1 MNWESVTFIR
11 IYLTEADKTLEP
23 LLKKLHDQEK
33 VRGVTVFRAMS
44 GFGGS
49 GVIHTASLVDLSLD
63 LPLTVEFFDSPDK
76 VNCILEH
83 LSGLLEGGHIV
94 RWQAQMNTADD

>member
-1 MNWESVTFIR
+1 MNWESVTFVR
-11 IYLTEADKTLEP
+11 IYLTEADKTLTP

-63 LPLTVEFFDSPDK
+63 LPVTVEFFDSPDK
-76 VNCILEH
+76 VDGILEH
-83 LSGLLEGGHIV
+83 LSDLLEGGHIV
-94 RWQAQMNTADD
+94 RWQAQMNAG

>member
-23 LLKKLHDQEK
+23 LLKKLHGQEK

-49 GVIHTASLVDLSLD
+49 GVIHTASLIDLSLD
-63 LPLTVEFFDSPDK
+63 LPVTVEFFDSPDK
-76 VNCILEH
+76 VDCILDH
-83 LSGLLEGGHIV
+83 LSDLLEGGHIV
-94 RWQAQMNTADD
+94 RWRAQMNTG

>member
-49 GVIHTASLVDLSLD
+49 GVIHTTSLIDLSLD
-63 LPLTVEFFDSPDK
+63 LPVTVEFFDSPDK
-76 VNCILEH
+76 VDCILDH
-83 LSGLLEGGHIV
+83 LSDLLEGGHIV
-94 RWQAQMNTADD
+94 RWRAQMNTG

>member
-1 MNWESVTFIR
+1 MNWETVTFVR
-11 IYLTEADKTLEP
+11 IYLTEADKTLTP

-63 LPLTVEFFDSPDK
+63 LPVTVEFFDSPDK
-76 VNCILEH
+76 VDAYPRASVRTCWKADILCA
-83 LSGLLEGGHIV
+83 G
-94 RWQAQMNTADD
+94 RRK

>member
-1 MNWESVTFIR
+1 MKWETVTFVR
-11 IYLTEADKTLEP
+11 IYLTEADRTLEL

-49 GVIHTASLVDLSLD
+49 GVIHTASLVDLSLN
-63 LPLTVEFFDSPDK
+63 LPVTVEFFDSPDK
-76 VNCILEH
+76 VDAILEH
-83 LSGLLEGGHIV
+83 LSASLEGGHIV
-94 RWQAQMNTADD
+94 RWQAQMNTG

>member
-1 MNWESVTFIR
+1 MNWETVTFVR

-49 GVIHTASLVDLSLD
+49 GVIHTASLLDLSLD
-63 LPLTVEFFDSPDK
+63 LPVTVEFFDSPDK
-76 VNCILEH
+76 VDAILEH
-83 LSGLLEGGHIV
+83 LSDLLESGHIV
-94 RWQAQMNTADD
+94 RWQAETNAG

>member
-1 MNWESVTFIR
+1 MNWETVTFIR

-76 VNCILEH
+76 VDGILEH
-83 LSGLLEGGHIV
+83 LSDLLEGGHIV
-94 RWQAQMNTADD
+94 RWQAQMNTGD

>member
-49 GVIHTASLVDLSLD
+49 GVIHTASLVDLSLN
-63 LPLTVEFFDSPDK
+63 LPVTVEFFDRPDK
-76 VNCILEH
+76 VDCILEH

-94 RWQAQMNTADD
+94 RWQAQMNTGS

>member
-1 MNWESVTFIR
+1 MNWETVTFIR
-11 IYLTEADKTLEP
+11 IYLTEADKKLDL

-49 GVIHTASLVDLSLD
+49 GVIHTASLLDLSLD
-63 LPLTVEFFDSPDK
+63 LPVTVEFFDSPDK
-76 VNCILEH
+76 VDSILEH

-94 RWQAQMNTADD
+94 RWQAQMNAA

>member
-1 MNWESVTFIR
+1 MNWETVTFVR

-49 GVIHTASLVDLSLD
+49 GVIHTASLLDLSLD
-63 LPLTVEFFDSPDK
+63 LPVTVEFFDSPDK
-76 VNCILEH
+76 VDAILEH
-83 LSGLLEGGHIV
+83 LSDLLERGHIV
-94 RWQAQMNTADD
+94 RWQAEVNAG

>member
-49 GVIHTASLVDLSLD
+49 GVIHTASLVDLSLN
-63 LPLTVEFFDSPDK
+63 LPVTVEFFDRPDK
-76 VNCILEH
+76 VDGILEH

-94 RWQAQMNTADD
+94 RWQAEMNTGD

>member
-1 MNWESVTFIR
+1 MNWETVTFIR
-11 IYLTEADKTLEP
+11 IYLTEADKKLDL

-49 GVIHTASLVDLSLD
+49 GVIHTASLLDLSLD
-63 LPLTVEFFDSPDK
+63 LPVTVEFFDSPDK
-76 VNCILEH
+76 VDNILEH
-83 LSGLLEGGHIV
+83 LADLLEGGILCV
-94 RWQAQMNTADD
+94 GKRR

>member
-11 IYLTEADKTLEP
+11 IYLTEADRRLEP
-23 LLKKLHDQEK
+23 LLIKLHDQEK

-49 GVIHTASLVDLSLD
+49 GVIHTATLMDLSLD
-63 LPLTVEFFDSPDK
+63 LPLAVEFFDRPEK
-76 VNCILEH
+76 VDTILEH
-83 LSGLLEGGHIV
+83 LSDLLEGGHIV
-94 RWQAQMNTADD
+94 RWQAQVNAG

>member
-1 MNWESVTFIR
+1 MNWERVTCVR

-33 VRGVTVFRAMS
+33 VRGVTVFRAMA

-49 GVIHTASLVDLSLD
+49 GVIHTASLMDLSLD
-63 LPLTVEFFDSPDK
+63 LPVTVEFFDSPDK
-76 VNCILEH
+76 VDGILEH
-83 LSGLLEGGHIV
+83 LSDMLEGGHIV
-94 RWQAQMNTADD
+94 RWQADMNTGD